1 MKGARSIVL
10 VALLAGG
17 CGTVQT
23 SRVMTGSPQPAY
35 GGTVSVLMD
44 GAPLPEKA
52 VEVALISSR
61 GTNNMAKL
69 EDVIAGLQ
77 TEAGS
82 LGCDCVARVKFDQGA
97 TIATATGVCLKTH

>member
-1 MKGARSIVL
+1 MKRATWIFVVAL
-10 VALLAGG
+10 VAG

-23 SRVMTGSPQPAY
+23 SRVMTGSSQPAY
-35 GGTVSVLMD
+35 GGNVSVLMD
-44 GAPLPEKA
+44 GVALPRNA
-52 VEVALISSR
+52 VEVALVSSR
-61 GTNNMAKL
+61 GTGTMAKL

-77 TEAGS
+77 AEAGS